1 MHAGSPVPCH
11 LPVYSPQ
18 PKPTTHFYQ
27 PSNQANNLPNQPPDL
42 MWCLKSDGTT
52 HFETSGVTSRVYACV
67 CTGLDGCG
75 ADFSAGGPNS
85 MASNTV
91 ENTMAFMNLTEA
103 TAVQGLRQG
112 LRHHFGPSP
121 TYIRAL
127 YCPIRA
133 VCGVICL
140 VPVLIG
146 CLVVLAIRCWD
157 QFTSSVGLA
166 RRAPADDDRHDRGA
180 WQRFVPRTLGNGLY
194 SFRSLFLCLLPLL
207 ARKV

>member
-1 MHAGSPVPCH
+1 
-11 LPVYSPQ
+11 
-18 PKPTTHFYQ
+18 
-27 PSNQANNLPNQPPDL
+27 
-42 MWCLKSDGTT
+42 
-52 HFETSGVTSRVYACV
+52 
-67 CTGLDGCG
+67 
-75 ADFSAGGPNS
+75 

-103 TAVQGLRQG
+103 TAVQGLRQE

-180 WQRFVPRTLGNGLY
+180 WQRFVPRMLGNGLY